1 MRSWTGIALARTA
14 PGGDGMQSRLSTYL
28 HPLAGRPL
36 AWHTVSALAAA
47 HPAAGRLLLIDD
59 GADLNPD
66 LFGEFTRLGVVRSE
80 PETPLALPDLGPG
93 PVLIADA
100 AAPALG
106 PELSM
111 LLAEPEGTYLAAP
124 DGSVAAVLTSAAE
137 AASLLRDGGGVS
149 AMPDAM
155 ANARPLEAVPGAVVV
170 RDRVA
175 LARATRIIHDRL
187 VERLMTGGAT
197 FLLPNSVL
205 VDVDVQIGRDTV
217 IYPGVVLEGQTVIGE
232 ETVVG
237 PGCRIID
244 SWVGSGVELKGWNFI
259 SRSSVRNRAI
269 LEPYVRRGFD

>member
-1 MRSWTGIALARTA
+1 
-14 PGGDGMQSRLSTYL
+14 MQSRLSTYL

-137 AASLLRDGGGVS
+137 AASLLRDGAEVS

-155 ANARPLEAVPGAVVV
+155 ANARPLEAIPEAVVV

-175 LARATRIIHDRL
+175 LALATRIIHDRL

-205 VDVDVQIGRDTV
+205 VDVDVQIGRDTI

>member
-36 AWHTVSALAAA
+36 AWHTVSALSAAR
-47 HPAAGRLLLIDD
+47 PAAERLLLIDD
-59 GADLNPD
+59 ADLNPD
-66 LFGEFTRLGVVRSE
+66 LFCEFSDLEVLRSDADSPLQLPELGDE
-80 PETPLALPDLGPG
+80 
-93 PVLIADA
+93 PVLIVDA

-106 PELSM
+106 PVLS
-111 LLAEPEGTYLAAP
+111 LLLMEPEGTYVAGP
-124 DGSVAAVLTSAAE
+124 DGSVAAVLAPAAD
-137 AASLLRDGGGVS
+137 AGAWLRDGEPLNS
-149 AMPDAM
+149 LPARLQ
-155 ANARPLEAVPGAVVV
+155 NARPFEARPEAVVV

-175 LARATRIIHDRL
+175 LARATRVIHDRL
-187 VERLMTGGAT
+187 VERLMIGGAT
-197 FLLPNSVL
+197 FLRPESVL
-205 VDVDVQIGRDTV
+205 VDVDVQIGRDTI

-259 SRSSVRNRAI
+259 SRSSIRNRAI